1 MATLDVN
8 GTSINYVV
16 EGNGPT
22 VVLVHG
28 FASNLQANWRAPGI
42 IDALVASGRQVV
54 ALDCRGHGRSDK
66 PHDPAAYEGTQMTDD
81 VLALMDHLDIMQAD
95 LAGYSMGGILAAT
108 LLVRAPMRFRSVV
121 LAGIGNTLLTRGPN
135 SERAQAIARAMEADD
150 SGASES
156 ATARGFRQFAEQ
168 SGNDLQAL
176 AAMQR
181 ATRSGFDV
189 GKLAAVE
196 LPVMVLIGAADT
208 LAGPADELAAAIP
221 GAMFVNVPGDHLTAV
236 AAPEFTHALV
246 AFLVQR

>member
-8 GTSINYVV
+8 GTSINYIV

-42 IDALVASGRQVV
+42 IDALVTSGRQVV

-66 PHDPAAYEGTQMTDD
+66 PHDPTAYEGTHMTDD

-95 LAGYSMGGILAAT
+95 LAGYSMGGIFAAT

-135 SERAQAIARAMEADD
+135 SERAQAIARALDADD

-156 ATARGFRQFAEQ
+156 ATARGFRRGGADCSGLRLPGRAHKGVRVVGSRHCAEGSRDGQ
-168 SGNDLQAL
+168 RQDGSAVCEPARRPALQGR
-176 AAMQR
+176 AAKNQPSR
-181 ATRSGFDV
+181 D
-189 GKLAAVE
+189 
-196 LPVMVLIGAADT
+196 
-208 LAGPADELAAAIP
+208 
-221 GAMFVNVPGDHLTAV
+221 VNVENMARHCVSV
-236 AAPEFTHALV
+236 AAGKS
-246 AFLVQR
+246 